1 MTFLNCPNYDI
12 SKLPWQVFTNRCF
25 TKIVAVFSEGGYK
38 VQGLQNPQQ
47 DFIGQIYKI
56 SAEFTTVTVK
66 AKEAYDMSRKIAIKE
81 GLLLGMSSGAA
92 LYVSRQIAKKINHGN
107 IVAVSPD
114 RGEKYLSTALF

>member
-1 MTFLNCPNYDI
+1 M
-12 SKLPWQVFTNRCF
+12 
-25 TKIVAVFSEGGYK
+25 
-38 VQGLQNPQQ
+38 QGLQNPQQ